1 MRNALI
7 RCLALFVFTTPGG
20 CAVAAEL
27 ELRWE
32 WPAERSPT
40 HKIAAN
46 VTSLAPAK
54 QGVAESPSIAAQ
66 LPDPMLLR
74 GSVTTGRDDWK
85 GRSFHLRVPQLELAD
100 IGVGDAVALGLVDD
114 DVCICIA
121 PMPGGHDETQTLKW
135 LHGWNCTR

>member
-1 MRNALI
+1 MRSSLI
-7 RCLALFVFTTPGG
+7 RGLALFAFTATGA
-20 CAVAAEL
+20 CAGTADL

-32 WPAERSPT
+32 WPADRSPT

-46 VTSLAPAK
+46 LTSLAPAK
-54 QGVAESPSIAAQ
+54 EGVAKSPSIAAQ

-74 GSVTTGRDDWK
+74 GRVTAGRDDWK
-85 GRSFHLRVPQLELAD
+85 GRSFELHIPKLELAD
-100 IGVGDAVALGLVDD
+100 IGVGDAVALGLVND

-121 PMPGGHDETQTLKW
+121 PMPGGHDETQTHKW